1 MSVWLAIVVCL
12 PIGLLTSGI
21 VYAALDLADGRK
33 IGDGELVS
41 RDELIK
47 KNEKYLT
54 FPRPDFESMTNIELE
69 NRANRLEFA
78 FDDYFGEKVNSGD
91 KVNTDE

>member
-33 IGDGELVS
+33 IGDGELAP
-41 RDELIK
+41 REELIK

-54 FPRPDFESMTNIELE
+54 FPRPDFESMTNKELE
-69 NRANRLEFA
+69 NRANRLEIA
-78 FDDYFGEKVNSGD
+78 FDDYFGEKEDSGD
-91 KVNTDE
+91 RAE